1 MIIRPYRPTDRDRL
15 YEICLLTGADGEDA
29 SELYAVPTLLGEVYV
44 GPYLEFAPD
53 LAWVAELNGEPA
65 GYVLGTADT
74 WSLEMHCEAQW
85 WPELRKRY
93 PRGSQSSPAQSSAA
107 DEAIVDLIHRPPTAE
122 PGVLAS
128 YPAHLHIDLLPSL
141 QGRGA
146 GRALIDT
153 LLAEL
158 TARGVAGVHL
168 GVSLANVRAVGFYQH
183 LGFSTVRVG
192 PDYFIL
198 GKRLDDH

>member
-1 MIIRPYRPTDRDRL
+1 MIIRPYRPADRDKL

-29 SELYAVPTLLGEVYV
+29 SQSYVVPTLLGEVYV
-44 GPYLEFAPD
+44 GAYLEFAPD
-53 LAWVAELNGEPA
+53 LAWVAEQNGEPA

-74 WSLEMHCEAQW
+74 WSFEMHCEAEW
-85 WPELRKRY
+85 WPELRAQY
-93 PRGSQSSPAQSSAA
+93 PLGSQSSHA
-107 DEAIVDLIHRPPTAE
+107 DSAIVDLIHRPPTAE

-128 YPAHLHIDLLPSL
+128 YPAHLHIDLLPTL
-141 QGRGA
+141 QGHGA
-146 GRALIDT
+146 GRALIGT

-158 TARGVAGVHL
+158 TSRGVPGVHL

-192 PDYFIL
+192 ADYFIL

>member
-1 MIIRPYRPTDRDRL
+1 MIIRPYEASDRDRL

-29 SELYAVPTLLGEVYV
+29 SARYTVPTLLGEVYV

-53 LAWVAELNGEPA
+53 LAWVAEIDGRVE
-65 GYVLGTADT
+65 GYVLGVTDT
-74 WSLEMHCEAQW
+74 WSFEMHCEAEW
-85 WPELRKRY
+85 WPRLREDY
-93 PRGSQSSPAQSSAA
+93 PEGSIASAA
-107 DEAIVDLIHRPPTAE
+107 DSAIVGLLHHPATASAA
-122 PGVLAS
+122 VLAN

-158 TARGVAGVHL
+158 TSRRVPGIHL
-168 GVSLANVRAVGFYQH
+168 GVSLGNVRAIGFYQH
-183 LGFSTVRVG
+183 LGFATIAIG
-192 PDYFIL
+192 PDSFTL
-198 GKRLDDH
+198 GRRLDDH

>member
-1 MIIRPYRPTDRDRL
+1 MIIRPYQPEDRDRL
-15 YEICLLTGADGEDA
+15 YDICLLTGANGGDA
-29 SELYAVPTLLGEVYV
+29 SGLYEVPTLLGEVYV

-53 LAWVAELNGEPA
+53 LAWVAELGGEPA
-65 GYVLGTADT
+65 GYVLGAADT
-74 WSLEMHCEAQW
+74 WSFEMHCEAQW
-85 WPELRKRY
+85 WPKLRKRY
-93 PRGSQSSPAQSSAA
+93 PQGSQSSPADS
-107 DEAIVDLIHRPPTAE
+107 AIVDLITRPPTAE

-153 LLAEL
+153 LLTAL
-158 TARGVAGVHL
+158 SARGAPGVHL

>member
-1 MIIRPYRPTDRDRL
+1 MIIRPYRPADRDRL

-53 LAWVAELNGEPA
+53 LAWVAELDGEPA
-65 GYVLGTADT
+65 GYVLGAADT

-93 PRGSQSSPAQSSAA
+93 PRGSQSSPADS
-107 DEAIVDLIHRPPTAE
+107 AIVDLIHRPPTAE

-146 GRALIDT
+146 GRVLIDT
-153 LLAEL
+153 LLTEL
-158 TARGVAGVHL
+158 AARGVPGVHL

-183 LGFSTVRVG
+183 LGFRTIAVG
-192 PDYFIL
+192 PDSFTL